1 MKKFILL
8 YFAILLF
15 DVIYSVF
22 YSSIVSAINIEFLK
36 YPFIIINYLSC
47 SPAIFFNRLLPFY
60 LPLPTYQ
67 SFLILFGNV
76 FLQTLL
82 IYTIFFK
89 KKNNQKHIS

>member
-15 DVIYSVF
+15 DVIYSVL
-22 YSSIVSAINIEFLK
+22 YHSILELITIEFLK
-36 YPFIIINYLSC
+36 YPFIVINYLSC
-47 SPAIFFNRLLPFY
+47 SPAIFFNKLLPFY

-67 SFLILFGNV
+67 LVLILLGNV

-82 IYTIFFK
+82 VYTIFFK
-89 KKNNQKHIS
+89 KKNNQKTID